1 MHENIEL
8 NNESDQLI
16 SNIEIKIDIEKPK
29 DEFPKKS
36 QMLSSISLNFQEN
49 ATSIESELPVFRTA
63 KDVHTDGE

>member
-1 MHENIEL
+1 MKNIEIDKESLPIENEDKKYDVKMHENIEL

-36 QMLSSISLNFQEN
+36 QMLSSISLNF
-49 ATSIESELPVFRTA
+49 
-63 KDVHTDGE
+63 